1 MDISEVLTEMIKRA
15 CLYTA
20 PTPTT
25 ATVTSSTTAFRSK
38 MKASTTSM
46 PVEEEKVDA
55 LDEVVVEPV
64 VSSTA
69 SYPNLVSTR
78 LLRSKLKCNK

>member
-15 CLYTA
+15 CFYTA
-20 PTPTT
+20 PTT

-55 LDEVVVEPV
+55 LDEVVAEPV

>member
-20 PTPTT
+20 PTT

-46 PVEEEKVDA
+46 PVEEEKVEA
-55 LDEVVVEPV
+55 LDEVVAEPV
-64 VSSTA
+64 VSITA

>member
-20 PTPTT
+20 PTT

-55 LDEVVVEPV
+55 LDEVVAEPV
-64 VSSTA
+64 VLSTA
-69 SYPNLVSTR
+69 SYPNLVSTH

>member
-1 MDISEVLTEMIKRA
+1 MDIAEVLTEMIKRA

-20 PTPTT
+20 PTT
-25 ATVTSSTTAFRSK
+25 ATTVTSSSTTAFRSK

>member
-20 PTPTT
+20 PTT
-25 ATVTSSTTAFRSK
+25 ATTVTSSTTAFRSK

-55 LDEVVVEPV
+55 LDEVVAEPV

-69 SYPNLVSTR
+69 SYPNLVSTH

>member
-15 CLYTA
+15 CFYTA
-20 PTPTT
+20 PTT

-38 MKASTTSM
+38 MKASTTTSM
-46 PVEEEKVDA
+46 PVEEEKDDA
-55 LDEVVVEPV
+55 LDEVVAEPV

>member
-20 PTPTT
+20 PTT
-25 ATVTSSTTAFRSK
+25 ATTVTSSTTAFRSK
-38 MKASTTSM
+38 MKASTTTAM

-55 LDEVVVEPV
+55 LDEVVAEPV